1 MLGFDMGIWAWIN
14 MPARRS
20 WVLDT
25 GKRMNMASR
34 GYRQQAGNAS
44 PHGMEIEMHKT
55 VIILQNRELQFQL
68 SLCDTWLSSLL
79 TISENMIRTKL
90 TR

>member
-1 MLGFDMGIWAWIN
+1 MLGFDMGIWAWIY
-14 MPARRS
+14 MLARRS

-25 GKRMNMASR
+25 GKRMKIASR
-34 GYRQQAGNAS
+34 EYRQQAGNAS

-55 VIILQNRELQFQL
+55 VIILQNRELQSQH

-79 TISENMIRTKL
+79 PYRRI
-90 TR
+90 